1 MVKRDESY
9 FTSEKIYLFLLNI
22 IFNNR
27 DPVDCFESNYVYMG
41 LQKVRNE
48 KALNKN
54 SAQIFQRDN
63 RPQLK
68 PFKYVSTSIADPD

>member
-1 MVKRDESY
+1 MVKWDESY

-41 LQKVRNE
+41 LQKVRTENNS
-48 KALNKN
+48 NKN
-54 SAQIFQRDN
+54 STQIFQSDK
-63 RPQLK
+63 RPQLI
-68 PFKYVSTSIADPD
+68 PFIANPD